1 MRSSGREKRI
11 FVQDMYADISGDKRP
26 DNSRERG
33 REIRT
38 PEVVAIKQNWFARR
52 VGQGIGEA
60 APEA

>member
-1 MRSSGREKRI
+1 
-11 FVQDMYADISGDKRP
+11 MYADISGDKRP